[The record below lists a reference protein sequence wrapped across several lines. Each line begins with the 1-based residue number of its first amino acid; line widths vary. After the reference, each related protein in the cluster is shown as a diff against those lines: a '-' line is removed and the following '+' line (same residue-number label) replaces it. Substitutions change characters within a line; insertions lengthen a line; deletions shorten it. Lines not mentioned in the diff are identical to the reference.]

1 VTEPER
7 SAEPEP
13 SPAAGSPPVPGAP
26 LDPVLV
32 QRRRIAKW
40 VVLGKRIGY
49 GALAV
54 AVGVF
59 SVALYWDLPTVL
71 IGIIVACLVVACVT
85 LAPSIVFGYGVM
97 AADREDRELG
107 NTPGNAPGPGAGNHA
122 RPRRG
127 HT

>member
-1 VTEPER
+1 VN
-7 SAEPEP
+7 EPEP
-13 SPAAGSPPVPGAP
+13 TADVPAANGSTAPEAVPVEAVPAEAVP
-26 LDPVLV
+26 AERIDPVLA
-32 QRRRIAKW
+32 RRIQIARW
-40 VVLGKRIGY
+40 TMLGKRIGY

-54 AVGVF
+54 AIAVF
-59 SVALYWDLPTVL
+59 SVALYWDLPKAL

-97 AADREDRELG
+97 AADREDREHG
-107 NTPGNAPGPGAGNHA
+107 NPA

>member
-1 VTEPER
+1 MN
-7 SAEPEP
+7 EPEP
-13 SPAAGSPPVPGAP
+13 SAQPPTTPPPNRAGALGPDAP
-26 LDPVLV
+26 IDPVLA
-32 QRRRIAKW
+32 RRLQIARW
-40 VVLGKRIGY
+40 SMLGKRIGY
-49 GALAV
+49 SALAV
-54 AVGVF
+54 AVAVF
-59 SVALYWDLPTVL
+59 SVALYWDLPTAL

-107 NTPGNAPGPGAGNHA
+107 RTPAKPA